1 MSVHPPRPSLPSL
14 NALKAFEAAAR
25 HESFSRAASELGV
38 TAAAIAQQIR
48 LLEDWAGKKLF
59 QRLSRGL
66 RLTEEARAVL
76 PGMRDAFD
84 ALGLATQTLRAINRP
99 NEVRIAA
106 LPSIALIWLA
116 PRLPDLR
123 RAFPHLQISVSAI
136 EEPPN
141 FRREP
146 YDLALFFLDG
156 AGRDGS
162 AVVLA
167 DDALFPVCAPRLLQ
181 EGPALHDVADLRH
194 HTLLHDAS
202 WRDDWSRWLRHV
214 GAREIDASHGPTFS
228 LYSLAMQAAM
238 DGSGV
243 LMGRATLVADA
254 LREGRLAAPFRIRL
268 RDQRRLTLLR
278 PPDPRLCSRTAGL
291 ARWLEREVASAQ
303 PVCAQ
308 A

>member
-25 HESFSRAASELGV
+25 YESFTRAAAELGV

-48 LLEDWAGKKLF
+48 LLEDWAGRKLF
-59 QRLSRGL
+59 QRLPRGL

-76 PGMRDAFD
+76 PGMQDAFD
-84 ALGLATQTLRAINRP
+84 ALGLATQRLRAINRP

-106 LPSIALIWLA
+106 LPCIALIWLA
-116 PRLPDLR
+116 PRLPALR
-123 RAFPHLQISVSAI
+123 RAFPHLQISVSAT

-156 AGRDGS
+156 AARDAGS
-162 AVVLA
+162 AVLC
-167 DDALFPVCAPRLLQ
+167 DDALFPVCAPRLLR
-181 EGPALHDVADLRH
+181 EGPPLSGLDDLRH

-202 WRDDWSRWLRHV
+202 WRDDWARWLRHA
-214 GAREIDASHGPTFS
+214 GAREIEAARGPAFS
-228 LYSLAMQAAM
+228 LYSLALQAAI
-238 DGSGV
+238 DGSGI

-254 LREGRLAAPFRIRL
+254 LQDGRLVAPFGIRL
-268 RDQRRLTLLR
+268 RDRRRLTLLR
-278 PPDPRLCSRTAGL
+278 PADPGLSARTDGL
-291 ARWLEREVASAQ
+291 AQWLERQAACTG
-303 PVCAQ
+303 PACA
-308 A
+308 